1 MNKILLQLDTQ
12 ECFCFKCKYRNG
24 NHCNIFNKE
33 LLQLLSIDNPNWHL
47 YDYQNDQ
54 YWRLQQCI
62 EIDMNNNLY
71 DGYNK
76 SRKIC
81 CKIEHEISNLH
92 GYSHNYYRYIKIE
105 LPSVLEF
112 LDQRILLHYI
122 EEFKTSLSNKIY
134 GKYIQEQIIF
144 KNNNVTPKI

>member
-1 MNKILLQLDTQ
+1 
-12 ECFCFKCKYRNG
+12 
-24 NHCNIFNKE
+24 
-33 LLQLLSIDNPNWHL
+33 
-47 YDYQNDQ
+47 
-54 YWRLQQCI
+54 
-62 EIDMNNNLY
+62 MNNNLY